1 MCTVMNT
8 YETQYTMFNWAT
20 VAVYVLTALAMF
32 GISASAPAYLNTL
45 RTAIQI
51 YVGLFLLFRF
61 HPFRTASTKF
71 SELDR
76 KVAFTAGA
84 FIAMT
89 TILGATLNRYLQKT
103 KEKTEAIIDPR

>member
-8 YETQYTMFNWAT
+8 YETQYTMFTWAT

-32 GISASAPAYLNTL
+32 GISASAPAYLNYL
-45 RTAIQI
+45 RAGIQM

-61 HPFRTASTKF
+61 HPFRTTSTKF

-89 TILGATLNRYLQKT
+89 TIWGATLTRYLEKT
-103 KEKTEAIIDPR
+103 KKKTEEVIRSR

>member
-8 YETQYTMFNWAT
+8 YETQYTIFNWAT

-32 GISASAPAYLNTL
+32 GISASAPAYLDYL
-45 RTAIQI
+45 RMGIQI
-51 YVGLFLLFRF
+51 YVGLFLLYRF
-61 HPFRTASTKF
+61 HPFRPVGDKF

-89 TILGATLNRYLQKT
+89 TILGATLNRYLKKT
-103 KEKTEAIIDPR
+103 KDTTKNLIVPH

>member
-1 MCTVMNT
+1 
-8 YETQYTMFNWAT
+8 MFNWAT

-32 GISASAPAYLNTL
+32 GISTSAPSYLNNL
-45 RTAIQI
+45 RAAIQI

-61 HPFRTASTKF
+61 HPFRTASAKF
-71 SELDR
+71 PELDR

-89 TILGATLNRYLQKT
+89 TILGVTINRYLQKT
-103 KEKTEAIIDPR
+103 KEKAEAIIEPR

>member
-1 MCTVMNT
+1 
-8 YETQYTMFNWAT
+8 MFNWAT
-20 VAVYVLTALAMF
+20 VAVYVLTALAML
-32 GISASAPAYLNTL
+32 GISASAPAYLSTL
-45 RTAIQI
+45 RAAIQI

-61 HPFRTASTKF
+61 HPFRTAGAKF

-89 TILGATLNRYLQKT
+89 TILGTTLNRYLKKT
-103 KEKTEAIIDPR
+103 KEKAKAVIAPR

>member
-1 MCTVMNT
+1 
-8 YETQYTMFNWAT
+8 MFNWAT
-20 VAVYVLTALAMF
+20 VAVYVLTALAML

-45 RTAIQI
+45 RAAIQI
-51 YVGLFLLFRF
+51 YVGLFLLYRF
-61 HPFRTASTKF
+61 HPFRAASAKF

-89 TILGATLNRYLQKT
+89 TILGVTINRYLQQT
-103 KEKTEAIIDPR
+103 KEKAEAVIAPR

>member
-1 MCTVMNT
+1 MNT
-8 YETQYTMFNWAT
+8 YQTQYTMFNWAT

-32 GISASAPAYLNTL
+32 GISASAPAYLNNL
-45 RTAIQI
+45 RAAIQM
-51 YVGLFLLFRF
+51 YVGIFLLYRF
-61 HPFRTASTKF
+61 HPFRTVSAKF

-76 KVAFTAGA
+76 KVAFAAGA

-103 KEKTEAIIDPR
+103 KETAEAIIEPR

>member
-1 MCTVMNT
+1 
-8 YETQYTMFNWAT
+8 MFNWAT
-20 VAVYVLTALAMF
+20 VAVYVLTALAML

-45 RTAIQI
+45 RAAIQI

-61 HPFRTASTKF
+61 HPFRTASAKF

-89 TILGATLNRYLQKT
+89 TILGATLNRYLQKS
-103 KEKTEAIIDPR
+103 KEKAEAAIAPR

>member
-1 MCTVMNT
+1 MNT

-32 GISASAPAYLNTL
+32 GVSASAPAYLNYL
-45 RTAIQI
+45 RAGIQI

-61 HPFRTASTKF
+61 HPFRTTGAKF

-89 TILGATLNRYLQKT
+89 TILGATLNRYLEQT
-103 KEKTEAIIDPR
+103 KDKAKDVIVSR

>member
-1 MCTVMNT
+1 MNT

-20 VAVYVLTALAMF
+20 IAVYVLTALAML

-45 RTAIQI
+45 RAAIQI

-61 HPFRTASTKF
+61 HPFRTTSTKF

-103 KEKTEAIIDPR
+103 KEKAEAAIAPR